1 MQTRDDPL
9 KSARAFDIFPGN
21 ADWKIF
27 IERGAF
33 SPRLV
38 KGRAIVHRGRSKATD
53 NTKKNKKICS
63 WSETPPGVRETSE
76 EPLLVVSSRGEIF
89 THRGGGSTRRAALG
103 RHTQAARLCTP
114 RPHPRAARR

>member
-1 MQTRDDPL
+1 MVIESSVFELWEDWHY
-9 KSARAFDIFPGN
+9 SGN
-21 ADWKIF
+21 ADRKIF

-53 NTKKNKKICS
+53 TKKDTWKICA
-63 WSETPPGVRETSE
+63 PRPKLRRAFARRE
-76 EPLLVVSSRGEIF
+76 EPLRVVSSRGEIF
-89 THRGGGSTRRAALG
+89 THRGGGSSRRAALR